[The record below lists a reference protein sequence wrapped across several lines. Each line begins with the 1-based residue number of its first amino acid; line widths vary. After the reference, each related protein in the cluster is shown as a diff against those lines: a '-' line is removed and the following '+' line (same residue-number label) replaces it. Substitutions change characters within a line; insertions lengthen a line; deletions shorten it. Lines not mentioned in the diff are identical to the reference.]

1 MSPVSVAFFC
11 MPEVGHFQR
20 LQPLISGLFSKHIAV
35 NVFTH
40 RMFEL
45 NVKRAGGVFF
55 DLFSKYS
62 LENVD
67 NTSFP
72 IPCRFVS
79 FAAAYAGQIC
89 RDVEKTRP
97 SLVIHDTFAVIGQ
110 VVATLLGIPRISIC
124 AGHNL
129 NPEDFLPLLKKDPR
143 VKLSARCLLAV
154 EELRDHYGIVDA
166 SPFSYL
172 SSLSPYLNIYC
183 EPPEFL
189 EEDKRKVFEPIAF
202 YGSLPSFA
210 EIYGK
215 SPGNRPLAEMSNTHM
230 LRVYVSFGT
239 TVWRYYADAALS
251 ALTSLAAA
259 FSRIKNIR
267 AIISLGGTKL
277 SSKALATL
285 SQPNVSVESY
295 VDQWEIL
302 QRTDIFIT
310 HHGMNSTHE
319 AIFHLVPMISYPFFA
334 DQPALAEKC
343 QQLGLAISLTDSLR
357 GAFSAHDVRTA
368 LAWLSYKRELMQA
381 ALFRAY
387 EWEKTVIMNR
397 PAVLKRIID
406 LIR

>member
-1 MSPVSVAFFC
+1 MSPVSVAVFC

-20 LQPLISGLFSKHIAV
+20 LQSLISGLSSKHIAV

-55 DLFSKYS
+55 DLFSKYP
-62 LENVD
+62 LENID

-79 FAAAYAGQIC
+79 FAAAYAEQVC

-110 VVATLLGIPRISIC
+110 VVATLLDIPRISIC

-129 NPEDFLPLLKKDPR
+129 NPGDFLPLLKKDPR

-154 EELRDHYGIVDA
+154 TELRDHYGIVDA
-166 SPFSYL
+166 SPFSYI

-202 YGSLPSFA
+202 YGSLPSLA
-210 EIYGK
+210 EIREK
-215 SPGNRPLAEMSNTHM
+215 SPGNRPCAEMSNTHM
-230 LRVYVSFGT
+230 LRVYISFGT
-239 TVWRYYADAALS
+239 TVWRYYADTALC

-259 FSRIKNIR
+259 LSRIKNIR

-277 SSKALATL
+277 SGKALAAL

-295 VDQWEIL
+295 VDQWQIL
-302 QRTDIFIT
+302 QGTDIFIT
-310 HHGMNSTHE
+310 HHGINSAHE
-319 AIFHLVPMISYPFFA
+319 AIFHLVPMISYPFFS

-343 QQLGLAISLTDSLR
+343 QQLGLAIPLTGSLR
-357 GAFSAHDVRTA
+357 GAFREHDVRVA
-368 LAWLSYKRELMQA
+368 LSRVSNKMDSMQA
-381 ALFRAY
+381 ALSRAR
-387 EWEKTVIMNR
+387 EWERTVIKNR
-397 PAVLKRIID
+397 PAVLKKIID
-406 LIR
+406 LMQ